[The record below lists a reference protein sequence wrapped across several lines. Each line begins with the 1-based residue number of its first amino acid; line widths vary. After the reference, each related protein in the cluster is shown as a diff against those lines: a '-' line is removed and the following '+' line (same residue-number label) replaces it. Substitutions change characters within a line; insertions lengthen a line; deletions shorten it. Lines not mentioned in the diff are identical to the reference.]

1 MPSRSRY
8 ESAIGSKPDLVPV
21 SYGTHL
27 IQWLWQC
34 GPVMPSGDPVTWSEI
49 ESWAKSTG
57 RTLTRW
63 EAETLRAMS
72 EQYATMRRR
81 ASDPQCP
88 APWLT
93 IKVDSTALSQHILT
107 TFRSI
112 TKKG

>member
-1 MPSRSRY
+1 
-8 ESAIGSKPDLVPV
+8 VPV
-21 SYGTHL
+21 SYGAHL
-27 IQWLWQC
+27 VQLLWQC
-34 GPVMPSGDPVTWSEI
+34 GPIMPSGEPVTWGELD
-49 ESWAKSTG
+49 SWATRTG

-63 EAETLRAMS
+63 EAESLRSMS
-72 EQYATMRRR
+72 EHYATMRRR

-93 IKVDSTALSQHILT
+93 IKVDSAALSQHILT